1 MTVAINDDASHVRVG
16 VRIRPLTPKESSE
29 GGKEIVDTNTFNR
42 TVELSKRKFTYDNIF
57 PTTINNVDLYN
68 NVAPPLL
75 NAFLNGF
82 NATVL
87 AYGQTGSGK
96 TYTMGSEAHTA
107 NWRDDNIL
115 NDNDGLIPRFISG
128 MFQSLI
134 QRREEAEKA
143 LLQSVDGDKERPAS
157 SLVDFQVS
165 ASFLEVYGEDIYDL
179 LVDESRTPLKLR
191 EGTNKEV
198 VVKGLRNKSILNA
211 AEAMNVL
218 STGTMNRTTASTL
231 MNRTSSRS
239 HAVFMLNLRQT
250 TRSAEGV
257 DVTSTSRFTFV
268 DLAGSERMK
277 KTGAEGERAKEGIKI
292 NEGLLALGNVI
303 NALADEDRIAR
314 GEKVHVPYRQT
325 KLTRLLQDALGG
337 NSQTLFLACV
347 SPSDTNASETLSTLQ
362 YANRA
367 RNIKNAPT
375 RNVDETAVE
384 LQRLHAMN
392 NLLKRELVRQR
403 FGPEMQRTN
412 EDIGNINDKLLLRE
426 DVAAYLNLVDE
437 KVCDFGNV
445 PNLPTLASDFR
456 PHSAPASIRPVI
468 APVNEVSSSDDG
480 ENDEGDSD
488 MSDSEV
494 NPHVDMQI
502 VDELIESSRQDQTPS
517 KDDAAREQIENIDN
531 EIETHEDRLLQLKE
545 HLKGYHNMKE
555 KYDNLLREVE
565 NLEAEK
571 HSLAKQLEQAQ
582 VDPTKGCSVT
592 IKKQLDRIKSSL
604 ERARSESRKHQQ
616 LYRKAEKEA
625 QKCKVLERKISE
637 AKTTKMHLMK
647 KQKEDAKKQKEF
659 TKTKTREIQRL
670 RLQERTAMKEV
681 SKLKSEN
688 QRLKAN
694 LKRSKARCE
703 KLSEQSKQTE
713 LSLARVLANRA
724 KGNGTPRNG
733 DMDCMGQFASMT
745 EELSSLSFVL
755 EKALENK
762 VDISRN
768 KQMYDEKVAEREK
781 LELSMSAEVVLLK
794 EKKTKRKEFGSEP
807 PEDVICEVRDCQDN
821 IQELSLKIELL
832 ENDIG
837 LIRENYPSVEDED
850 YGCADAFDTQD
861 SALMVLSK
869 QSSPALRTLIVKLL
883 TSCHDS
889 ELGRR
894 NLLDSKARDDSTL
907 SNLRNELVLKNE
919 RIDALSKTLERQR
932 QNFQVGSEVKD
943 NKYKQLEN
951 EAKVTNAQLDSCVA
965 DKAKL
970 LLELERARELLSLS
984 QESNAK
990 LEGKVADKAKL
1001 VLELERARK
1010 LLSLSQESNAK
1021 LEGQLASL
1029 ESQRVRNETSQVIG
1043 QSETKMI
1050 SKRPPS
1056 PASRGYVF
1064 VETDSVT
1071 PKEATIKPTSSQG
1084 AQSSVKK
1091 LVVAYSATSKETQQS
1106 PNRPLSK
1113 MPFGLKHTF
1122 KGVMNRNK

>member
-1 MTVAINDDASHVRVG
+1 M
-16 VRIRPLTPKESSE
+16 
-29 GGKEIVDTNTFNR
+29 
-42 TVELSKRKFTYDNIF
+42 
-57 PTTINNVDLYN
+57 
-68 NVAPPLL
+68 
-75 NAFLNGF
+75 
-82 NATVL
+82 
-87 AYGQTGSGK
+87 
-96 TYTMGSEAHTA
+96 
-107 NWRDDNIL
+107 
-115 NDNDGLIPRFISG
+115 
-128 MFQSLI
+128 
-134 QRREEAEKA
+134 
-143 LLQSVDGDKERPAS
+143 
-157 SLVDFQVS
+157 
-165 ASFLEVYGEDIYDL
+165 
-179 LVDESRTPLKLR
+179 
-191 EGTNKEV
+191 
-198 VVKGLRNKSILNA
+198 
-211 AEAMNVL
+211 
-218 STGTMNRTTASTL
+218 
-231 MNRTSSRS
+231 
-239 HAVFMLNLRQT
+239 
-250 TRSAEGV
+250 
-257 DVTSTSRFTFV
+257 
-268 DLAGSERMK
+268 
-277 KTGAEGERAKEGIKI
+277 
-292 NEGLLALGNVI
+292 
-303 NALADEDRIAR
+303 
-314 GEKVHVPYRQT
+314 
-325 KLTRLLQDALGG
+325 
-337 NSQTLFLACV
+337 
-347 SPSDTNASETLSTLQ
+347 
-362 YANRA
+362 
-367 RNIKNAPT
+367 
-375 RNVDETAVE
+375 
-384 LQRLHAMN
+384 
-392 NLLKRELVRQR
+392 
-403 FGPEMQRTN
+403 
-412 EDIGNINDKLLLRE
+412 
-426 DVAAYLNLVDE
+426 
-437 KVCDFGNV
+437 
-445 PNLPTLASDFR
+445 
-456 PHSAPASIRPVI
+456 
-468 APVNEVSSSDDG
+468 
-480 ENDEGDSD
+480 
-488 MSDSEV
+488 
-494 NPHVDMQI
+494 
-502 VDELIESSRQDQTPS
+502 
-517 KDDAAREQIENIDN
+517 
-531 EIETHEDRLLQLKE
+531 
-545 HLKGYHNMKE
+545 
-555 KYDNLLREVE
+555 
-565 NLEAEK
+565 
-571 HSLAKQLEQAQ
+571 
-582 VDPTKGCSVT
+582 
-592 IKKQLDRIKSSL
+592 
-604 ERARSESRKHQQ
+604 
-616 LYRKAEKEA
+616 
-625 QKCKVLERKISE
+625 LERKISE

-647 KQKEDAKKQKEF
+647 KQKEDAKKQQEF

-670 RLQERTAMKEV
+670 RLKERTAMKEV

-794 EKKTKRKEFGSEP
+794 EKKTKCKEFGSEP
-807 PEDVICEVRDCQDN
+807 PEDVVICEVRDCQDN

-919 RIDALSKTLERQR
+919 RIDALSKSLERQR
-932 QNFQVGSEVKD
+932 QNFQVGSEVRD

-951 EAKVTNAQLDSCVA
+951 EAKITNAQLDSCVA
-965 DKAKL
+965 DKTKL

-990 LEGKVADKAKL
+990 LEG
-1001 VLELERARK
+1001 
-1010 LLSLSQESNAK
+1010 
-1021 LEGQLASL
+1021 QLASL
-1029 ESQRVRNETSQVIG
+1029 EYQLVRNETSQVIG

-1091 LVVAYSATSKETQQS
+1091 LVEAYSATSKETQQS

>member
-1 MTVAINDDASHVRVG
+1 MAVGTNSSVNDDASHVRVG
-16 VRIRPLTPKESSE
+16 VRIRPLTPKETSE
-29 GGKEIVDTNTFNR
+29 GGKEVVDTNTFNR
-42 TVELSKRKFTYDNIF
+42 TVELSKRKFTYDTIF
-57 PTTINNVDLYN
+57 PSTIQNADLYN

-75 NAFLNGF
+75 SAFLNGF

-107 NWRDDNIL
+107 NWRDDNVL

-143 LLQSVDGDKERPAS
+143 LLQSTDDDKKRPDS
-157 SLVDFQVS
+157 SLVDFQLS

-198 VVKGLRNKSILNA
+198 VVKGLRNKFISNA
-211 AEAMNVL
+211 AEAMDVL

-239 HAVFMLNLRQT
+239 HAVFMVNLRQT

-277 KTGAEGERAKEGIKI
+277 KTGAEGERAREGIKI

-303 NALADEDRIAR
+303 NALADDDRIAR
-314 GEKVHVPYRQT
+314 GEKVHVPYRQS

-375 RNVDETAVE
+375 RNVDETAYE
-384 LQRLHAMN
+384 LRRLHAMN

-403 FGPEMQRTN
+403 FGPEEKRAN
-412 EDIGNINDKLLLRE
+412 EDIGIINDELLLRE
-426 DVAAYLNLVDE
+426 DVTAYLNMVDD
-437 KVCDFGNV
+437 KVCEFG
-445 PNLPTLASDFR
+445 LPRPESNFR
-456 PHSAPASIRPVI
+456 PLSAPASIRI
-468 APVNEVSSSDDG
+468 TSVNEVSSSDDG
-480 ENDEGDSD
+480 ENDEGDSET
-488 MSDSEV
+488 SDSDI
-494 NPHVDMQI
+494 NLHDDIQI
-502 VDELIESSRQDQTPS
+502 VDELIESSRQDQTPN
-517 KDDAAREQIENIDN
+517 KDDVAREQIENIDN
-531 EIETHEDRLLQLKE
+531 EIETNEDRLLQLKE
-545 HLKGYHNMKE
+545 HLMGYHNMKE

-571 HSLAKQLEQAQ
+571 LSLAKQLEQAQ

-592 IKKQLDRIKSSL
+592 IKKQLDHIKSSL

-637 AKTTKMHLMK
+637 AKTTKINLIK
-647 KQKEDAKKQKEF
+647 KQKEDANKQKEF
-659 TKTKTREIQRL
+659 TKTKTREIQKL
-670 RLQERTAMKEV
+670 RLQERMAMKEV

-703 KLSEQSKQTE
+703 KLVEQSKQAE
-713 LSLARVLANRA
+713 LSLARVLTNRS

-733 DMDCMGQFASMT
+733 DIDGQFASMT

-755 EKALENK
+755 EKTLENK

-768 KQMYDEKVAEREK
+768 KQIYDEKVAERER
-781 LELSMSAEVVLLK
+781 LGQSMSAEIELLNA
-794 EKKTKRKEFGSEP
+794 KKMQCEECGSET
-807 PEDVICEVRDCQDN
+807 PEDLICEVRDCQDN
-821 IQELSLKIELL
+821 IQDLSLKIELL
-832 ENDIG
+832 ENDIE
-837 LIRENYPSVEDED
+837 LIRENHPSVEDN
-850 YGCADAFDTQD
+850 YGSTDAFDAQD

-869 QSSPALRTLIVKLL
+869 QSGPALRTLIVKLL

-894 NLLDSKARDDSTL
+894 NLLDSKARNDYTL
-907 SNLRNELVLKNE
+907 SSLKNELVLKNE
-919 RIDALSKTLERQR
+919 RIDALSKSLERQR

-943 NKYKQLEN
+943 SRYKQLEK
-951 EAKVTNAQLDSCVA
+951 EAIARNAQLDSCVA
-965 DKAKL
+965 EKANL
-970 LLELERARELLSLS
+970 LLELEKARELLSLS

-990 LEGKVADKAKL
+990 LKEQL
-1001 VLELERARK
+1001 V
-1010 LLSLSQESNAK
+1010 
-1021 LEGQLASL
+1021 SL
-1029 ESQRVRNETSQVIG
+1029 ESQQVGNTLDEAKILNTSQVIV
-1043 QSETKMI
+1043 QDEAKI
-1050 SKRPPS
+1050 LSKRPHGNDREHP
-1056 PASRGYVF
+1056 RGYVF
-1064 VETDSVT
+1064 VETDSV
-1071 PKEATIKPTSSQG
+1071 APTG

-1091 LVVAYSATSKETQQS
+1091 LAGVYSATSNYETQHS
-1106 PNRPLSK
+1106 PNRPMTK
-1113 MPFGLKHTF
+1113 MLGLKHTF
-1122 KGVMNRNK
+1122 KGVINRNK